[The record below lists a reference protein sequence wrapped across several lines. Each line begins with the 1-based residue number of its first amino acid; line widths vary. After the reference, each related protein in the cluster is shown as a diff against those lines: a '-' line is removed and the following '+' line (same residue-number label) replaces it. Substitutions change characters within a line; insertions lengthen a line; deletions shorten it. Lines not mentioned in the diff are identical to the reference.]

1 MICYRC
7 NILTLVKERVKK
19 MKNKNFKTAEKLL
32 PPSYRP
38 LSPWTYFWRSVL
50 YGIPVIGW
58 IFMLVHAFASKNRH
72 GRSFA
77 RASIFLTLLVFV
89 GSLVARFFPGFFGI

>member
-1 MICYRC
+1 
-7 NILTLVKERVKK
+7 

-89 GSLVARFFPGFFGI
+89 GSLVTRFFPGFFGI